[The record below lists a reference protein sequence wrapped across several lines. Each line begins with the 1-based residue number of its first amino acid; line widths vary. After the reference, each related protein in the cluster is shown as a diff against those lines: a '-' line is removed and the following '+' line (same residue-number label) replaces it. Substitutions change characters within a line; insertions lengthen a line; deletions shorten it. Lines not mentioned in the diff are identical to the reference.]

1 MELTIKITSPEMREF
16 DVQMKAEWSS
26 ADISMAIVQGLPDAI
41 ASILNK
47 LKWSTKESK
56 EFTVNA
62 LIRELKA
69 KVLGIKDPKSDL
81 DVLFGGLQGILEQMI
96 KRKEF

>member
-1 MELTIKITSPEMREF
+1 MRGF
-16 DVQMKAEWSS
+16 DVQIKAEWSS
-26 ADISMAIVQGLPDAI
+26 ADISLAVVQGLPDAI

-47 LKWSTKESK
+47 LKWATKESK

-69 KVLGIKDPKSDL
+69 KVLGINDPKSDL
-81 DVLFGGLQGILEQMI
+81 DVLLGGLQGILEQI
-96 KRKEF
+96 TKRK

>member
-1 MELTIKITSPEMREF
+1 MREF
-16 DVQMKAEWSS
+16 DVQIKAEWSS
-26 ADISMAIVQGLPDAI
+26 ADISLAVVQGLPDAI

-47 LKWSTKESK
+47 LKWSTKEFK

-69 KVLGIKDPKSDL
+69 KVLGINDPKSDL
-81 DVLFGGLQGILEQMI
+81 DVILGGLQGILEQI
-96 KRKEF
+96 TKRK

>member
-16 DVQMKAEWSS
+16 DVQIKAEWSS

-41 ASILNK
+41 ASVLNQ
-47 LKWSTKESK
+47 LKWSTKEAR

-62 LIRELKA
+62 LIRELK
-69 KVLGIKDPKSDL
+69 KKILGINDPKSDL
-81 DVLFGGLQGILEQMI
+81 DVILGGLQGILEQI
-96 KRKEF
+96 TKRK

>member
-1 MELTIKITSPEMREF
+1 MELTIKITSPAMREF

-81 DVLFGGLQGILEQMI
+81 DVILGGLQGILEQI
-96 KRKEF
+96 TKRK

>member
-1 MELTIKITSPEMREF
+1 MELTIKITSPAMKKF
-16 DVQMKAEWSS
+16 NVQLKAEWHS

-41 ASILNK
+41 ASVLDQ

-62 LIRELKA
+62 LIRELKK
-69 KVLGIKDPKSDL
+69 KVLGINDPKSDL
-81 DVLFGGLQGILEQMI
+81 DVLLGGLQGILEQMI
-96 KRKEF
+96 KGK

>member
-1 MELTIKITSPEMREF
+1 MREF
-16 DVQMKAEWSS
+16 DVQIKAEWSS

-41 ASILNK
+41 ASVLDQ
-47 LKWSTKESK
+47 LKWATKESK

-81 DVLFGGLQGILEQMI
+81 DVIFGWLQGILEQI
-96 KRKEF
+96 TKRK

>member
-1 MELTIKITSPEMREF
+1 MKEF
-16 DVQMKAEWSS
+16 DVEIKAEWSS
-26 ADISMAIVQGLPDAI
+26 ADISIAIIQGLSDAI
-41 ASILNK
+41 ADILNK
-47 LKWSTKESK
+47 LKWSTKESR

-81 DVLFGGLQGILEQMI
+81 DVILWGLQGILEQMI

>member
-16 DVQMKAEWSS
+16 DLQIKAEWSS
-26 ADISMAIVQGLPDAI
+26 ADISIAIVQGLSDAI
-41 ASILNK
+41 ADILNK

-81 DVLFGGLQGILEQMI
+81 DVLLGWLQGILEQMI
-96 KRKEF
+96 KRK

>member
-16 DVQMKAEWSS
+16 DLQIKAEWSS
-26 ADISMAIVQGLPDAI
+26 ADISIAIVQGLSDAI
-41 ASILNK
+41 SDILNK
-47 LKWSTKESK
+47 LKWATKESK

-69 KVLGIKDPKSDL
+69 KVLGIKDPKADL
-81 DVLFGGLQGILEQMI
+81 DVLLWGLQGILEQMI
-96 KRKEF
+96 KGKEF

>member
-16 DVQMKAEWSS
+16 DLQIKAEWSS
-26 ADISMAIVQGLPDAI
+26 AGISIAIVQGLSDAI
-41 ASILNK
+41 ADILNK
-47 LKWSTKESK
+47 LKWATKESK

-69 KVLGIKDPKSDL
+69 KVLGIKDPKADL
-81 DVLFGGLQGILEQMI
+81 DVLLWGLQGILEQMI
-96 KRKEF
+96 KGKEF

>member
-16 DVQMKAEWSS
+16 DLQIKAEWSS
-26 ADISMAIVQGLPDAI
+26 ADISIAIVQGLSDAI
-41 ASILNK
+41 ADILNK
-47 LKWSTKESK
+47 LKWATKESK

-69 KVLGIKDPKSDL
+69 KVLGIKDPKADL
-81 DVLFGGLQGILEQMI
+81 DVLLWGIQGILEQI
-96 KRKEF
+96 TKRK

>member
-1 MELTIKITSPEMREF
+1 MREF
-16 DVQMKAEWSS
+16 DVEIKAEWSS
-26 ADISMAIVQGLPDAI
+26 ADISLAVVQGLPDAI

-47 LKWSTKESK
+47 LKWATKESK

-81 DVLFGGLQGILEQMI
+81 DVLLGGLQGILEQMI
-96 KRKEF
+96 KGK

>member
-16 DVQMKAEWSS
+16 DLQIKAEWSS
-26 ADISMAIVQGLPDAI
+26 ADISIAIVQGLSDAI
-41 ASILNK
+41 ADILNK
-47 LKWSTKESK
+47 LKWATKESK

-69 KVLGIKDPKSDL
+69 KVLGINDPKSDL
-81 DVLFGGLQGILEQMI
+81 DVIFGGIQGILEQI
-96 KRKEF
+96 TKRKEF

>member
-1 MELTIKITSPEMREF
+1 MRTF
-16 DVQMKAEWSS
+16 DVQIKAEWSS
-26 ADISMAIVQGLPDAI
+26 ADISLAVVQGLPDAI

-69 KVLGIKDPKSDL
+69 KVLGIKDPKADL
-81 DVLFGGLQGILEQMI
+81 DVLFGGLQGILEQMV
-96 KRKEF
+96 KGKEF

>member
-1 MELTIKITSPEMREF
+1 MELTIKITSPAMREF
-16 DVQMKAEWSS
+16 DVQIKAEWSS
-26 ADISMAIVQGLPDAI
+26 ADISIAIVQGLSDAI
-41 ASILNK
+41 ADILNK

-69 KVLGIKDPKSDL
+69 KVLGINDPKSDL
-81 DVLFGGLQGILEQMI
+81 DVLLGGLQGILEQI
-96 KRKEF
+96 TKRK

>member
-1 MELTIKITSPEMREF
+1 MELTIKITSPAMREF
-16 DVQMKAEWSS
+16 DVQIKAEWSS
-26 ADISMAIVQGLPDAI
+26 ADISLAVVQGLPDAI

-69 KVLGIKDPKSDL
+69 KVLGISDPKSDL
-81 DVLFGGLQGILEQMI
+81 DVLLWGLQGILEQI
-96 KRKEF
+96 TKRKEF

>member
-1 MELTIKITSPEMREF
+1 MELTIKITSPAMKEF
-16 DVQMKAEWSS
+16 DVEIKAEWSS
-26 ADISMAIVQGLPDAI
+26 ADISIAIIQGLSDAI
-41 ASILNK
+41 ADILNK
-47 LKWSTKESK
+47 LKWSTKESR

-81 DVLFGGLQGILEQMI
+81 DILLGWIQGILEQMI